1 MRLHQGRTRPFQA
14 PASVHSFPGR
24 QVFVFPGGRSDSE
37 ESSEEELNVM
47 ELRPRGKEQ
56 QRGNARDRPGDV
68 VLLERELTQE
78 DSLNK
83 LALQYGCKV
92 RAARSGGLHL
102 HHEVS
107 CALLGL
113 ALESVGPGCCVNG
126 RCLGRN
132 GERFKKKH
140 PQKKPRQTQKKVVQP
155 TGLGRCCQPHTL
167 LDLLSCLISVTK
179 CRLY

>member
-14 PASVHSFPGR
+14 PASMHSFPGR

-92 RAARSGGLHL
+92 RAARAGGFHL

-132 GERFKKKH
+132 GERFKKKTPPKKTQTNTKKSCSANRLGKMLSASH
-140 PQKKPRQTQKKVVQP
+140 PA
-155 TGLGRCCQPHTL
+155 
-167 LDLLSCLISVTK
+167 
-179 CRLY
+179 